1 MPKAIASSAGA
12 PKPSYRLGNTRAT
25 DILIRPSL
33 SEAPTRPIRRARS
46 PKPNSLITS
55 FTRASPSPLPP
66 AITNLIDVSFHAEP
80 SNRNTNSWFLC
91 GCVIAG
97 KNKICEPPS
106 PNLFRS
112 SASLV
117 APCPISGSRPCRTTQ
132 TFSAGTANES
142 MRVLRTYSLGVATA
156 VARRKADGTRLRK

>member
-1 MPKAIASSAGA
+1 MGTTVRFGLNLYSDQKIEGSKAETIKYVIKRIIDGELRIIKEAKVKRERITVRV
-12 PKPSYRLGNTRAT
+12 PTQQY
-25 DILIRPSL
+25 
-33 SEAPTRPIRRARS
+33 SELV
-46 PKPNSLITS
+46 K
-55 FTRASPSPLPP
+55 
-66 AITNLIDVSFHAEP
+66 
-80 SNRNTNSWFLC
+80 
-91 GCVIAG
+91 IAG

-142 MRVLRTYSLGVATA
+142 MRVLRTYWLGVATA